1 MNSRNTLLFLSCL
14 SVSVLSAQSR
24 FTVNGR
30 MKVES
35 GDLSGAKVVVY
46 KNGVKER
53 TITQDLAKFSMDLD
67 MQQNYILSFEKE
79 GFVSKKIAFNTKVPA
94 EVVNSDFVPFDFAVS
109 IFKQYDDVNI
119 VVFNQPVGII
129 RYETGAGDFDYDTDY
144 TASIQS
150 QLQET
155 LAAVA
160 RKQKEEK
167 EKAAA
172 DAKTA
177 AKAEAEARKAAE
189 QAAKAEQALAEAARR
204 EAQQQEAEARRVAE
218 QAAKAATAERN
229 AKPAPAPAAPA
240 PVQQQRPQPEPPVVA
255 QRANPAKPV
264 MGADERQRSLPTV
277 REEAHP
283 AAVGNGSDLRSSD
296 DEEEVVRNEEL
307 VVEPNRVITVVKL
320 ERGGVVTE
328 FRKVYHKWGGTYYF
342 KNGAPC
348 SQLAYDS
355 EARQEQLA
363 GTSTR

>member
-1 MNSRNTLLFLSCL
+1 MNVRNTLLILSCL
-14 SVSVLSAQSR
+14 SIPALSAQSR

-30 MKVES
+30 LKVES

-53 TITQDLAKFSMDLD
+53 TITQDLSRFSMDLD

-79 GFVSKKIAFNTKVPA
+79 GFVSKKIAFNTNVPGEA
-94 EVVNSDFVPFDFAVS
+94 VNNPFVPFDFAVS

-129 RYETGAGDFDYDTDY
+129 RYETGSGDFDYDTDY

-177 AKAEAEARKAAE
+177 AKAEAEARKAADL
-189 QAAKAEQALAEAARR
+189 AAKAEQARVETARR
-204 EAQQQEAEARRVAE
+204 EAQQQEAEARRIAE
-218 QAAKAATAERN
+218 QAAKAASVERK
-229 AKPAPAPAAPA
+229 AKPASPPAAPTRE
-240 PVQQQRPQPEPPVVA
+240 PQVRPQPAPPVTA
-255 QRANPAKPV
+255 PRESLAKAV
-264 MGADERQRSLPTV
+264 VGADERQPTRPTV
-277 REEAHP
+277 RVEAQP
-283 AAVGNGSDLRSSD
+283 TAVGNGSDLLPSGG
-296 DEEEVVRNEEL
+296 EEEVVRNEEL

-320 ERGGVVTE
+320 QRAGVVTE

-355 EARQEQLA
+355 EARPEQLA